1 MNSESGMKHTGW
13 TTKLIKVI
21 HIKNYKKQ
29 EEQESA
35 LNSSQS
41 PSIQEQ

>member
-1 MNSESGMKHTGW
+1 MKQLTGW
-13 TTKLIKVI
+13 TRKLINVI

-29 EEQESA
+29 EEQTSA
-35 LNSSQS
+35 LNGSQS